1 MRWTVVYS
9 IPCTIS
15 SQKAVTTTPFKL
27 LTVTESNDN
36 TTFALSRKIRKIY
49 KIKTKCRFL
58 SARYRGSNCNRDK
71 NKRYLVITKLYTI
84 RFIKKKKKNSDE
96 TAIQARS
103 VKTKP
108 IHRYF
113 PWKMCYI
120 ETIYYQSFFFSFS
133 SRNKT
138 SKRWISIEL
147 HTYFCMLKKY
157 RNTMQGDNLIPHWK
171 NLSDSNDITK

>member
-36 TTFALSRKIRKIY
+36 TIFALSRKIRKIY

-71 NKRYLVITKLYTI
+71 NKRYLVITRLYTI
-84 RFIKKKKKNSDE
+84 RFIKKKKKKLWWDSNSSSLGKNE
-96 TAIQARS
+96 TDS
-103 VKTKP
+103 SLFPVKNVLY
-108 IHRYF
+108 RNN
-113 PWKMCYI
+113 
-120 ETIYYQSFFFSFS
+120 YQSFFFSFLS
-133 SRNKT
+133 FQIKHRND
-138 SKRWISIEL
+138 E
-147 HTYFCMLKKY
+147 Y
-157 RNTMQGDNLIPHWK
+157 Q
-171 NLSDSNDITK
+171 

>member
-36 TTFALSRKIRKIY
+36 TTLALSRKIRKIY

-71 NKRYLVITKLYTI
+71 NKRYLVITRLYTI
-84 RFIKKKKKNSDE
+84 RFIKKKKKKLWWDSNSSSLGKNE
-96 TAIQARS
+96 TDS
-103 VKTKP
+103 SLFPVKNVLYRNNILP
-108 IHRYF
+108 EF
-113 PWKMCYI
+113 FL
-120 ETIYYQSFFFSFS
+120 FFFV
-133 SRNKT
+133 
-138 SKRWISIEL
+138 
-147 HTYFCMLKKY
+147 
-157 RNTMQGDNLIPHWK
+157 
-171 NLSDSNDITK
+171 TK